1 MIIVDDH
8 LALLA
13 IAGVLPELGQPG
25 PVTTTYGFHYRLARA
40 VSDSTRSGTLSRR
53 LQDAPAALIRVLKP
67 PANRLV
73 VLDPRATIEE
83 AVDVAM
89 RRSAN
94 LLLAELV
101 GAAMHHRAS
110 VRITPKN
117 EGRTWAAVME
127 AAAID
132 FATVDA

>member
-13 IAGVLPELGQPG
+13 IAGALPDLGGPG

-40 VSDSTRSGTLSRR
+40 VSDSARSGSLSRR
-53 LQDAPAALIRVLKP
+53 HQEASVALDRVVRP
-67 PANRLV
+67 PTNRLL
-73 VLDPRATIEE
+73 VLDPRASVEE
-83 AVDVAM
+83 AVSVAIE
-89 RRSAN
+89 RGAN

-101 GAAMHHRAS
+101 GAAVHHGCS
-110 VRITPKN
+110 VRITPRN
-117 EGRTWAAVME
+117 MGRTWPAVME
-127 AAAID
+127 AAGVN

>member
-8 LALLA
+8 LAMLA
-13 IAGVLPELGQPG
+13 IAGTLPELNQPG

-40 VSDSTRSGTLSRR
+40 VSDSARSGALSRR
-53 LQDAPAALIRVLKP
+53 LQDAPAALNRVLRP

-73 VLDPRATIEE
+73 VLDPRASVDQ
-83 AVDVAM
+83 AVSVAIQ
-89 RRSAN
+89 RGAN

-101 GAAMHHRAS
+101 GAAVHHRAS
-110 VRITPKN
+110 VRITPRN

-127 AAAID
+127 ATGVN
-132 FATVDA
+132 FATLDA

>member
-13 IAGVLPELGQPG
+13 IAGSLPDLGQPG
-25 PVTTTYGFHYRLARA
+25 PVATTYGFHFRLARA

-53 LQDAPAALIRVLKP
+53 HQEAPAAQSRVVRP
-67 PANRLV
+67 PANRLL
-73 VLDPRATIEE
+73 VLDPRASLEE
-83 AVDVAM
+83 AVSVANE
-89 RRSAN
+89 RGAN

-101 GAAMHHRAS
+101 GAAVHHRAS
-110 VRITPKN
+110 VRITPGN
-117 EGRTWAAVME
+117 LGRTWAAVIE
-127 AAAID
+127 AAGVN

>member
-13 IAGVLPELGQPG
+13 IAGSLPELGELG

-40 VSDSTRSGTLSRR
+40 VSDSARSGTLSRR
-53 LQDAPAALIRVLKP
+53 HQEAPAALNRVLRP
-67 PANRLV
+67 PANRLI
-73 VLDPRATIEE
+73 VLDPRASIDE
-83 AVDVAM
+83 AVSVAIE
-89 RRSAN
+89 RGAN

-101 GAAMHHRAS
+101 GAALHHRAS
-110 VRITPKN
+110 VRITPRN

-127 AAAID
+127 AAGID
-132 FATVDA
+132 YATFDA